1 MKQTLKKRH
10 ILHRLL
16 LINSILLIM
25 LLGTI
30 MVNASDTKQPDKY
43 YTSVMIEQHDTLWSL
58 ESQYNN
64 GTEDRDTYINNI
76 KQLNHM
82 SNDTIIDGSYIL
94 LLIRLFIPNLIKY
107 NIIG

>member
-30 MVNASDTKQPDKY
+30 IVNASDTKQPDKY

-58 ESQYNN
+58 ESKYNN

-82 SNDTIIDGSYIL
+82 SDDTIIDGSYIL
-94 LLIRLFIPNLIKY
+94 LY
-107 NIIG
+107 YY

>member
-30 MVNASDTKQPDKY
+30 IVNASDTKQPDKY

-76 KQLNHM
+76 KLLNHM
-82 SNDTIIDGSYIL
+82 SDDTIIDGSYIL
-94 LLIRLFIPNLIKY
+94 LY
-107 NIIG
+107 YY

>member
-1 MKQTLKKRH
+1 MKHILKKRH
-10 ILHRLL
+10 LLHRIL
-16 LINSILLIM
+16 LINAILLIM
-25 LLGTI
+25 ILGTI
-30 MVNASDTKQPDKY
+30 MVNASDTKQP
-43 YTSVMIEQHDTLWSL
+43 DTLWSL

-94 LLIRLFIPNLIKY
+94 LY
-107 NIIG
+107 YY

>member
-1 MKQTLKKRH
+1 MKQTLNKRH

-30 MVNASDTKQPDKY
+30 IVNASDTKQPDKY

-76 KQLNHM
+76 KLLNHM
-82 SNDTIIDGSYIL
+82 SDDTIIDGSYIL
-94 LLIRLFIPNLIKY
+94 LY
-107 NIIG
+107 YY

>member
-30 MVNASDTKQPDKY
+30 IVNASDTKQPDKY

-82 SNDTIIDGSYIL
+82 SDDTIIDGSYIL
-94 LLIRLFIPNLIKY
+94 LY
-107 NIIG
+107 YY

>member
-10 ILHRLL
+10 ILHRIL
-16 LINSILLIM
+16 LINTILLIM

-43 YTSVMIEQHDTLWSL
+43 YTSIMIEQHDTLWSL

-94 LLIRLFIPNLIKY
+94 LY
-107 NIIG
+107 YY

>member
-1 MKQTLKKRH
+1 MKHILKKRYL
-10 ILHRLL
+10 LHRIL
-16 LINSILLIM
+16 LINAILLIM
-25 LLGTI
+25 ILGTI

-43 YTSVMIEQHDTLWSL
+43 YTSVMIKQHDTLWSL

-64 GTEDRDTYINNI
+64 GIEDRDTYINNI

-94 LLIRLFIPNLIKY
+94 LY
-107 NIIG
+107 YY

>member
-10 ILHRLL
+10 ILHKIL
-16 LINSILLIM
+16 LINAILLIM
-25 LLGTI
+25 LFGTI

-94 LLIRLFIPNLIKY
+94 LY
-107 NIIG
+107 YY

>member
-1 MKQTLKKRH
+1 MKHILKKRH
-10 ILHRLL
+10 LLHRIL
-16 LINSILLIM
+16 LINAILLIM
-25 LLGTI
+25 ILGTI

-43 YTSVMIEQHDTLWSL
+43 YTSVMIEQHDTLSSL

-64 GTEDRDTYINNI
+64 GAEDRDTYINNI

-94 LLIRLFIPNLIKY
+94 LY
-107 NIIG
+107 YY

>member
-25 LLGTI
+25 LLGAI
-30 MVNASDTKQPDKY
+30 IVNASDTKQPDKY

-64 GTEDRDTYINNI
+64 GAEDRDTYINNI

-94 LLIRLFIPNLIKY
+94 LY
-107 NIIG
+107 YY

>member
-1 MKQTLKKRH
+1 MKHILKKRH
-10 ILHRLL
+10 LLHRIL
-16 LINSILLIM
+16 LINAILLIM
-25 LLGTI
+25 ILGTI

-43 YTSVMIEQHDTLWSL
+43 YTSVMIKQHDTLWSL

-64 GTEDRDTYINNI
+64 GIEDRDTYINNI

-94 LLIRLFIPNLIKY
+94 LY
-107 NIIG
+107 YY

>member
-1 MKQTLKKRH
+1 MKHILKKRH
-10 ILHRLL
+10 LLHRIL
-16 LINSILLIM
+16 LINAILLIM
-25 LLGTI
+25 ILGTI

-43 YTSVMIEQHDTLWSL
+43 YTSVMIEQLDTLWSL

-64 GTEDRDTYINNI
+64 GAEDRDTYINNI

-94 LLIRLFIPNLIKY
+94 LY
-107 NIIG
+107 YY

>member
-1 MKQTLKKRH
+1 MKQTLKGRH

-30 MVNASDTKQPDKY
+30 IVNASDTKQPDKY

-76 KQLNHM
+76 KLLNHM
-82 SNDTIIDGSYIL
+82 SDDTIIDGSYIL
-94 LLIRLFIPNLIKY
+94 LY
-107 NIIG
+107 YY

>member
-1 MKQTLKKRH
+1 MKHILKKRH
-10 ILHRLL
+10 LLHRIL
-16 LINSILLIM
+16 LINAILLIM
-25 LLGTI
+25 ILGTI

-43 YTSVMIEQHDTLWSL
+43 YTSVMIEQHDTLCSL

-64 GTEDRDTYINNI
+64 GAEDRDTYINNI

-94 LLIRLFIPNLIKY
+94 LY
-107 NIIG
+107 YY

>member
-43 YTSVMIEQHDTLWSL
+43 YTSFMIEQHDTLWSL

-94 LLIRLFIPNLIKY
+94 LY
-107 NIIG
+107 YY

>member
-30 MVNASDTKQPDKY
+30 IVNASDTKQPDKY

-94 LLIRLFIPNLIKY
+94 LY
-107 NIIG
+107 YY

>member
-94 LLIRLFIPNLIKY
+94 LY
-107 NIIG
+107 YY

>member
-1 MKQTLKKRH
+1 MKQTLKKRY
-10 ILHRLL
+10 ILHRIL
-16 LINSILLIM
+16 LINAILLIM
-25 LLGTI
+25 LFGTI

-94 LLIRLFIPNLIKY
+94 LY
-107 NIIG
+107 YY

>member
-1 MKQTLKKRH
+1 
-10 ILHRLL
+10 
-16 LINSILLIM
+16 
-25 LLGTI
+25 
-30 MVNASDTKQPDKY
+30 
-43 YTSVMIEQHDTLWSL
+43 MIEQHDTLWSL

-94 LLIRLFIPNLIKY
+94 LY
-107 NIIG
+107 YY

>member
-94 LLIRLFIPNLIKY
+94 LYFY
-107 NIIG
+107 

>member
-30 MVNASDTKQPDKY
+30 IVNASDTKQPDKY

-64 GTEDRDTYINNI
+64 GAEDRDTYINNI
-76 KQLNHM
+76 KLLNHM

-94 LLIRLFIPNLIKY
+94 LY
-107 NIIG
+107 YY

>member
-30 MVNASDTKQPDKY
+30 IVNASDTKQPNKY

-94 LLIRLFIPNLIKY
+94 LY
-107 NIIG
+107 YY

>member
-1 MKQTLKKRH
+1 MVTYKGGLYTMKQTLKKRH

-30 MVNASDTKQPDKY
+30 IVNASDTKQPDKY

-76 KQLNHM
+76 KLLNHT
-82 SNDTIIDGSYIL
+82 SDDTIIDGSYIL
-94 LLIRLFIPNLIKY
+94 LY
-107 NIIG
+107 YY

>member
-1 MKQTLKKRH
+1 
-10 ILHRLL
+10 
-16 LINSILLIM
+16 
-25 LLGTI
+25 

-43 YTSVMIEQHDTLWSL
+43 YTSVTIEQHDTLWSL

-94 LLIRLFIPNLIKY
+94 LY
-107 NIIG
+107 YY

>member
-1 MKQTLKKRH
+1 MKKTLKKGH
-10 ILHRLL
+10 MLHRIL
-16 LINSILLIM
+16 LINAILLIM
-25 LLGTI
+25 LFGTI

-43 YTSVMIEQHDTLWSL
+43 YTSIMIEQNDTLWSL

-82 SNDTIIDGSYIL
+82 TTDTIIEGSYIL
-94 LLIRLFIPNLIKY
+94 LY
-107 NIIG
+107 YY

>member
-30 MVNASDTKQPDKY
+30 IVNASDTKQHDKY

-94 LLIRLFIPNLIKY
+94 LY
-107 NIIG
+107 YY

>member
-76 KQLNHM
+76 KLLNHM

-94 LLIRLFIPNLIKY
+94 LY
-107 NIIG
+107 YY

>member
-30 MVNASDTKQPDKY
+30 IVNASDTKQPDKY

-58 ESQYNN
+58 ESKYNN

-76 KQLNHM
+76 KLLNHM
-82 SNDTIIDGSYIL
+82 NDDTIIDGSYIL
-94 LLIRLFIPNLIKY
+94 LY
-107 NIIG
+107 YY

>member
-1 MKQTLKKRH
+1 MKHILKKRH
-10 ILHRLL
+10 LLHRIL
-16 LINSILLIM
+16 LINAILLIM
-25 LLGTI
+25 ILGTI

-43 YTSVMIEQHDTLWSL
+43 YTSIMIEQHDTLWSL

-94 LLIRLFIPNLIKY
+94 LY
-107 NIIG
+107 YY